1 MGNVDVQAK
10 VKYRGALLALVAVVL
25 GVCAGCHDKPA
36 PVATAADVA
45 VAQQEAQHEIA
56 QAQLE
61 AKKDVKSVAKISGGN
76 PKDVARARAN
86 GNFDIAMAHADGDHK
101 VALEKCLTLPPEARQ
116 PCREQ
121 AEGDYQSTVNKA
133 KAIRDSR
140 R

>member
-1 MGNVDVQAK
+1 MQPQEWNWLAPTV
-10 VKYRGALLALVAVVL
+10 ALLVVL
-25 GVCAGCHDKPA
+25 VICGGCQKKPSPA
-36 PVATAADVA
+36 ATPADVA
-45 VAQQEAQHEIA
+45 AAQQEAQHEVD
-56 QAQLE
+56 QAQIE
-61 AKKDVKSVAKISGGN
+61 ARKDVKSAAKIMGADS
-76 PKDVARARAN
+76 KEVARARITGA
-86 GNFDIAMAHADGDHK
+86 FDIAMAHADGDHK